1 MTNIYIKY
9 NPYTVKTEFKIN
21 NELLR
26 QDSRLM
32 KQSEKR
38 LQYWLEE
45 NEYNWKGI
53 VEELHKASNSDELN
67 ITFEGRKIDFEDLQL
82 TVNKNKKNFKIE
94 LKHIETKND
103 SDILKEIDKVF
114 KEFEKGPI
122 AELKS
127 EEMKKTYEEVKS
139 SKFKVNVIATMSS
152 GKSTLINSFIGY
164 ELLPSENMAC
174 TATIARIKD
183 NNDLEKFVAVCRD
196 ENEDVVYEGKDVTL
210 EDIQGYNKDEKV
222 TYIDIEG
229 PIPNISSE
237 KMNLLLMDTPGP
249 NNSRNKEHGE
259 LTETIIDDKNEG
271 LVLYVI
277 NATQFGINDDS
288 ELLGMISDAM
298 KRGGKQSKDRFVF
311 AINKCDEFDC
321 EKGESIKNLLK
332 EVTEYLSKYGIEE
345 PNLFPVSAQ
354 TAKLIR
360 MHKNSIELTRK
371 EKKDLEVYEDFNDLE
386 GYHFEKFATLSES
399 SRKNLELKI
408 AKTKTDNDDYEEA
421 LIHTGIPA
429 IEETVS
435 EYLEKYAYPI
445 KIKEAVKKFLIIIEE
460 KSMMAKLDSD
470 IAADDGKFN
479 EIREQ
484 IKAVKEKLAIGEGA
498 RKIKEKIDSFNID
511 ASSFRAVSKEIA
523 TTLLQ
528 VSKKFSNKESIEKDI
543 ADREI
548 TKFKNEV
555 VKLEKEYKI
564 KLKRAIKNSV
574 ISQGEN
580 LVNEYQQYIY
590 TLKGDLN
597 ISNFNFEK
605 VREIQEV
612 NIDDVDDLVK
622 KHTTKKNIY
631 EDREVENRDKKW
643 YKPWTWSESSHYT
656 VTEKVGEKEMIDV
669 SAVIDTSMGIILN
682 QTDRNVEKAK
692 TEVENQVLELKEYF
706 KKELD
711 KLGMLIIKTV
721 DDLDNKTKSE
731 KEISERAEKNKR
743 TKIWLEDVV
752 VKVNSIMDM

>member
-332 EVTEYLSKYGIEE
+332 EVTEYLSKYGI
-345 PNLFPVSAQ
+345 
-354 TAKLIR
+354 
-360 MHKNSIELTRK
+360 
-371 EKKDLEVYEDFNDLE
+371 
-386 GYHFEKFATLSES
+386 
-399 SRKNLELKI
+399 
-408 AKTKTDNDDYEEA
+408 
-421 LIHTGIPA
+421 
-429 IEETVS
+429 
-435 EYLEKYAYPI
+435 
-445 KIKEAVKKFLIIIEE
+445 
-460 KSMMAKLDSD
+460 
-470 IAADDGKFN
+470 
-479 EIREQ
+479 
-484 IKAVKEKLAIGEGA
+484 
-498 RKIKEKIDSFNID
+498 
-511 ASSFRAVSKEIA
+511 
-523 TTLLQ
+523 
-528 VSKKFSNKESIEKDI
+528 
-543 ADREI
+543 
-548 TKFKNEV
+548 
-555 VKLEKEYKI
+555 
-564 KLKRAIKNSV
+564 
-574 ISQGEN
+574 
-580 LVNEYQQYIY
+580 
-590 TLKGDLN
+590 
-597 ISNFNFEK
+597 
-605 VREIQEV
+605 
-612 NIDDVDDLVK
+612 
-622 KHTTKKNIY
+622 
-631 EDREVENRDKKW
+631 
-643 YKPWTWSESSHYT
+643 
-656 VTEKVGEKEMIDV
+656 
-669 SAVIDTSMGIILN
+669 
-682 QTDRNVEKAK
+682 
-692 TEVENQVLELKEYF
+692 
-706 KKELD
+706 
-711 KLGMLIIKTV
+711 
-721 DDLDNKTKSE
+721 
-731 KEISERAEKNKR
+731 
-743 TKIWLEDVV
+743 
-752 VKVNSIMDM
+752 